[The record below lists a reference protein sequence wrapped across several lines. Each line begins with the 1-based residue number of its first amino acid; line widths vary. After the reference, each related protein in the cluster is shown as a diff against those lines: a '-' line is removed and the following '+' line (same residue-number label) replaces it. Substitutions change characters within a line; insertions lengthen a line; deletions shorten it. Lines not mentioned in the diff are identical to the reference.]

1 MSDLRA
7 TLNPQIDRVI
17 FSPTNPDDVAKA
29 LAGID
34 KVTSAQYDTCGII
47 NAKPGALYI
56 SSTPES
62 KHTKRGI
69 L

>member
-7 TLNPQIDRVI
+7 KLNPKKDKVV
-17 FSPTNPDDVAKA
+17 FDANNPADVARA
-29 LAGID
+29 LKGLD
-34 KVTSAQYDTCGII
+34 RVTSAQYDTCGLC

-56 SSTPES
+56 SSTPEI
-62 KHTKRGI
+62 KRNKRGI